1 MASKGKSEKAEN
13 PSFTLF
19 LKSVKRFESVPSIA
33 AIVQDIFNIE
43 VEQQQVQWFWS
54 CCQNILGYS
63 GMRPIAIEYS
73 LSSVAATHLLQLDAL
88 VELR

>member
-1 MASKGKSEKAEN
+1 MSIMASKGKSEKAEN

-43 VEQQQVQWFWS
+43 VEQRQVQCFWG
-54 CCQNILGYS
+54 CCQNIPGYS

-73 LSSVAATHLLQLDAL
+73 LSSVAATL
-88 VELR
+88 VAT